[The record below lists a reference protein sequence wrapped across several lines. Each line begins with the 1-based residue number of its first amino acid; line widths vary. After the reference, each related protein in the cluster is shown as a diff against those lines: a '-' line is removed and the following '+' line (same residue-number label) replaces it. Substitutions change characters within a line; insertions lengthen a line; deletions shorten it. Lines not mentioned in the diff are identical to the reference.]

1 MNVLLRDKARSSD
14 QFVIEMKVS
23 NMSGREVF
31 RSYFGNFQ
39 LTPGHPTLLSHELNE
54 SVLGELFLE
63 DHIQGASAKR
73 YATDCLPEGSYQ
85 FTFQAFAKPYPLRHI
100 ALSRPFTFT
109 AFLQSTLTVPY
120 LIYPYDDE
128 AFCNKGDQP
137 NLKTMIP
144 FQWEASNITG
154 SPLTYHLEVVELQ
167 GKQNPKNAFSE
178 GATRVL
184 DLPELHTSFYACPI
198 SSGKFQDSTT
208 YAWRVKVK
216 SSTSEEKLSDVRTFI
231 FCGEKPVEIDT
242 YKVIGVD
249 DRKFDKNLLR
259 LEADTATQTTN
270 DDKTLNGQ
278 FLWKDLSGKNEY
290 CGISVE
296 IRKYGQEKWTPYLV
310 GIDETSYE
318 FTNLSYNVTYEVRGQ
333 YLKCDCKEAGQPC
346 DTLYAPYSEIK
357 QVRMP
362 SPADTM
368 DCSSGM
374 GTLSECDETAK
385 YPALKVGDTFDAN
398 GTTVTIDSI
407 AYPGAP
413 SDSSRISGAGHL
425 SFPILK
431 NIQLK
436 MKFEDITVNCAKQ
449 LKKGRVVSVY
459 DLRTCAM
466 LNLEELTG
474 NKNNGGGNN
483 PTADPTVDDSWDGNP
498 SSLSGKNPGDLVC
511 KDGEVTM
518 VGPDKKAVK
527 VGKIVDLPS
536 LNLGLENS
544 SMTHYIRFHN
554 TDEKTQAFDDR
565 RDEIFYC
572 QLISPGDYV
581 PFDGNTDY
589 IIPWVANNP
598 GRVKKIMA
606 DESSINSQAEKIDSV
621 KFIIQKDGGK
631 YIQLNHTYD
640 ESKKEYM
647 IDVPGISDVA
657 HTTEIYA
664 VGKIGEGS
672 SYKKYGK
679 LMVANYKE
687 RNYNLEIVS
696 LTQSLKNSSLN
707 DSYRKAAEESLNA
720 IYGRVGVTFKVQLSE
735 FQDPELEEILKD
747 GVAIGA
753 DEQSHW
759 LAETSDMRAIRK
771 AYRKKVG
778 KKDNTAYLFVAQEP
792 EESNYK
798 NVEGDMPVG
807 QAVGYIFMKNT
818 NLNKFGHLVAHEI
831 GHGVFK
837 FQHPFA
843 YKRIKEN
850 EKYNRKTNNLM
861 DYNGGEYLGH
871 YQWRAMQDS
880 VGFVW
885 SALQDDEDGMSTLKQ
900 YEFVEAL
907 HYANNNA
914 NKKVM
919 VIGQNI
925 VPVQDYSK
933 TAYLSN
939 YADAK
944 TEELKIISKTE
955 SFSYLGKNFEY
966 SVRYENPKTEG
977 KVFNSTFLVSS
988 EEKNIKTKTDGLL
1001 VYYEYTF
1008 TELEAE
1014 PSIPLVNFQKVT
1026 KDPCVA
1032 IVTVGKADQPYFEE
1046 YLYSNHALTLT
1057 VSEIAQARE
1066 RIAQMTDQAEK
1077 EQAYLDLQWVVPYHS
1092 QRDNVA
1098 RDTVYIKL
1106 SEEYNAH
1113 GDLTEKIYQ
1122 DRDAV
1127 RRTTYVYNEKWELQ
1141 SSTTSKV
1148 SSRYITL
1155 DGKKNYSTAQ
1165 FWFWTKA
1172 TNKFNEVSKDQMR
1185 NTFTTSDFFNDE
1197 FYTETECLAGNT
1209 NQCKKVHLTTKFYG
1223 GKIRDIMCN
1232 LTSVSMGLDYLGLQK
1247 PCSNCHSSCASMAQ
1261 LEDYLECERLAFNYG
1276 DRINSEVW
1284 TDLLEKFGVEGKSVT
1299 IKDLHSVQKNSDLSS
1314 AQKQTEINARKA
1326 ALKEKI
1332 NGELKK
1338 GNAVVMSLFPTGKG
1352 HIVRVVAVTDDGIVF
1367 DDPYGKM
1374 FPSGFAERERGGSGY
1389 DKVNGRNIPTDTPD
1403 KAERGKH
1410 VLYTWTDLTNCTM
1423 KFYYTI
1429 KLSE

>member
-1 MNVLLRDKARSSD
+1 M
-14 QFVIEMKVS
+14 
-23 NMSGREVF
+23 
-31 RSYFGNFQ
+31 
-39 LTPGHPTLLSHELNE
+39 
-54 SVLGELFLE
+54 
-63 DHIQGASAKR
+63 
-73 YATDCLPEGSYQ
+73 
-85 FTFQAFAKPYPLRHI
+85 
-100 ALSRPFTFT
+100 
-109 AFLQSTLTVPY
+109 
-120 LIYPYDDE
+120 
-128 AFCNKGDQP
+128 
-137 NLKTMIP
+137 
-144 FQWEASNITG
+144 
-154 SPLTYHLEVVELQ
+154 
-167 GKQNPKNAFSE
+167 
-178 GATRVL
+178 L

-536 LNLGLENS
+536 LNLSLENS

-720 IYGRVGVTFKVQLSE
+720 IYGRVGVTFNVQLSE

-818 NLNKFGHLVAHEI
+818 DLNKFGHLVAHEI

-885 SALQDDEDGMSTLKQ
+885 SALQDDEDGMGWFDNFTWLGDLFGTDFTDKAE
-900 YEFVEAL
+900 YAVEGKL
-907 HYANNNA
+907 GLLSSVKEQCKENTPSIKGFTTILNDSIIEGLINSGTYSVPLNKNQLSKYRISSSFERSKTYTDMIFFSFA
-914 NKKVM
+914 NK
-919 VIGQNI
+919 
-925 VPVQDYSK
+925 PL
-933 TAYLSN
+933 LSN
-939 YADAK
+939 YRITEFFDLSSDRAITQVDNTTKKYKNLWNDVDLDIWFIDNDAFDTLCK
-944 TEELKIISKTE
+944 NNGIDPKPYYETD
-955 SFSYLGKNFEY
+955 GKNFEC
-966 SVRYENPKTEG
+966 VIMNNIDHKG
-977 KVFNSTFLVSS
+977 NGNKVFNDNILGCVIKGNERQMVENEEYAEDMGIKDMTDEQIEEFLKEWNADMRSYTITGMVDYDENNYVCNLNTPRSISAYAPYSSYLAFDVITEEDIENDNCGIVLFGIVTDEHERITEEINLYFDTHPEYSEDAGAFDEKEYPEKMAQMVRTLKMFTYGFILLISIITLANIINTITTSINSRKREFAMVKSVGLDPKGFKKMISLESLFYGIEALLVSIPIS
-988 EEKNIKTKTDGLL
+988 VGINIFINKKLEDGR
-1001 VYYEYTF
+1001 
-1008 TELEAE
+1008 
-1014 PSIPLVNFQKVT
+1014 IPFEIDFLMY
-1026 KDPCVA
+1026 A
-1032 IVTVGKADQPYFEE
+1032 IVITAVFLFVGGTM
-1046 YLYSNHALTLT
+1046 LYSINKIKNDNII
-1057 VSEIAQARE
+1057 E
-1066 RIAQMTDQAEK
+1066 
-1077 EQAYLDLQWVVPYHS
+1077 DL
-1092 QRDNVA
+1092 
-1098 RDTVYIKL
+1098 
-1106 SEEYNAH
+1106 
-1113 GDLTEKIYQ
+1113 
-1122 DRDAV
+1122 
-1127 RRTTYVYNEKWELQ
+1127 
-1141 SSTTSKV
+1141 
-1148 SSRYITL
+1148 
-1155 DGKKNYSTAQ
+1155 KN
-1165 FWFWTKA
+1165 
-1172 TNKFNEVSKDQMR
+1172 D
-1185 NTFTTSDFFNDE
+1185 
-1197 FYTETECLAGNT
+1197 
-1209 NQCKKVHLTTKFYG
+1209 
-1223 GKIRDIMCN
+1223 
-1232 LTSVSMGLDYLGLQK
+1232 
-1247 PCSNCHSSCASMAQ
+1247 
-1261 LEDYLECERLAFNYG
+1261 
-1276 DRINSEVW
+1276 
-1284 TDLLEKFGVEGKSVT
+1284 
-1299 IKDLHSVQKNSDLSS
+1299 
-1314 AQKQTEINARKA
+1314 
-1326 ALKEKI
+1326 
-1332 NGELKK
+1332 
-1338 GNAVVMSLFPTGKG
+1338 
-1352 HIVRVVAVTDDGIVF
+1352 
-1367 DDPYGKM
+1367 
-1374 FPSGFAERERGGSGY
+1374 
-1389 DKVNGRNIPTDTPD
+1389 
-1403 KAERGKH
+1403 
-1410 VLYTWTDLTNCTM
+1410 
-1423 KFYYTI
+1423 
-1429 KLSE
+1429 